1 MVPDTHPH
9 ILIVVRQKAHTVS
22 EFKEKALP
30 LHVHLMHN
38 PPPIDKPAAA
48 TQVPGFIGHL
58 ALAPTNFSTG
68 SYGWK
73 GSKKILVELERSEGD
88 GGEKEKV
95 WVQLNINATVV
106 GSKEAGKEE
115 EGEKK
120 DEGAE

>member
-1 MVPDTHPH
+1 
-9 ILIVVRQKAHTVS
+9 
-22 EFKEKALP
+22 
-30 LHVHLMHN
+30 MHN

-48 TQVPGFIGHL
+48 TQALGFIGHL

-73 GSKKILVELERSEGD
+73 GYKKILVELERSEGD

-106 GSKEAGKEE
+106 GGKEAAKQGESEE
-115 EGEKK
+115 KGEG
-120 DEGAE
+120 EGAEE

>member
-1 MVPDTHPH
+1 M
-9 ILIVVRQKAHTVS
+9 HT
-22 EFKEKALP
+22 
-30 LHVHLMHN
+30 

-58 ALAPTNFSTG
+58 ALAPTDFSTG

-73 GSKKILVELERSEGD
+73 GSKKFLVELERSEGAGD

-106 GSKEAGKEE
+106 GSKEAGKD
-115 EGEKK
+115 GES
-120 DEGAE
+120 DE

>member
-1 MVPDTHPH
+1 
-9 ILIVVRQKAHTVS
+9 
-22 EFKEKALP
+22 
-30 LHVHLMHN
+30 MHN
-38 PPPIDKPAAA
+38 PPPIDEPAAA

-58 ALAPTNFSTG
+58 SLAPTNFSTG

-106 GSKEAGKEE
+106 GSKGVGKD
-115 EGEKK
+115 GESDKK
-120 DEGAE
+120 DEGDE

>member
-1 MVPDTHPH
+1 
-9 ILIVVRQKAHTVS
+9 
-22 EFKEKALP
+22 
-30 LHVHLMHN
+30 MHN

-73 GSKKILVELERSEGD
+73 GAKKILVELKRSEGE

-95 WVQLNINATVV
+95 WVQLNINATVL
-106 GSKEAGKEE
+106 GSKEAAMQ
-115 EGEKK
+115 GESEDKGQ
-120 DEGAE
+120 DEGAEE